1 MDNGKKR
8 EEKIKKEC
16 IKIIYMVKKKHSW
29 ALTARNKAELLMLEG
44 GCVECSRWKKQE
56 EMWKITYYARFRK
69 WLDSCTVLSLSV
81 SLHLSKKCHSNK
93 ILFSPHEFT
102 HFGNQQITLLL
113 HIFHSHAA
121 QPVCS
126 LFTLFV
132 PSFAFT
138 PVKTLTSFCTDGLMG
153 AYQLSEGTSVSAG
166 LYTCTSSGCV
176 W

>member
-1 MDNGKKR
+1 MYKEMYKLKKT
-8 EEKIKKEC
+8 
-16 IKIIYMVKKKHSW
+16 KHSC

-44 GCVECSRWKKQE
+44 GCMECSRWKKRE
-56 EMWKITYYARFRK
+56 EMWKITYYAQFRK
-69 WLDSCTVLSLSV
+69 WLDSCTVLSLSF
-81 SLHLSKKCHSNK
+81 SLSLNLSKKCHGNK

-102 HFGNQQITLLL
+102 HFCNQQITLLL

-126 LFTLFV
+126 LFTLYV

-138 PVKTLTSFCTDGLMG
+138 LVKTLTSFCTDGSMG
-153 AYQLSEGTSVSAG
+153 VYQLSEGTSVSAG
-166 LYTCTSSGCV
+166 LYTCASSGCA